1 MVVPDHGEMRGDA
14 GCVLLAEPH
23 KRLVWTNCLGPDF
36 FVNDIGTG
44 PMDFGF
50 TADIRIAPTALGCDY
65 AVAVH
70 HATPQAA
77 SAHDGMGFYSGW
89 GTAADQ
95 LGRLAATL

>member
-1 MVVPDHGEMRGDA
+1 MAKCAVTRAVFCSPSRTNGWSGPTA
-14 GCVLLAEPH
+14 LAPI
-23 KRLVWTNCLGPDF
+23 F